1 MAIQGYDSVLSLPRA
16 WIQSWSRTEWSSQ
29 PCGMANKEKI
39 MVSLA
44 SKVLFSRQVLALS
57 RQLTR
62 SYLLTGADSPSGQ
75 RESLVWLRAV
85 STGFLL
91 WPIVPESWV
100 WGGIL
105 HRACSSGP
113 RS

>member
-62 SYLLTGADSPSGQ
+62 SYLLTGADSPSG
-75 RESLVWLRAV
+75 
-85 STGFLL
+85 
-91 WPIVPESWV
+91 
-100 WGGIL
+100 
-105 HRACSSGP
+105 
-113 RS
+113 